1 MVTFSDIP
9 PTQVLANANF
19 TKVNDDDGEN
29 TLVARRVS
37 HFIFL
42 NDQDFLKILVC
53 NRWIH
58 ILKIVNSTSIFII
71 YPGIGHRFDSVIE
84 MCTGIIESRVY

>member
-1 MVTFSDIP
+1 MVSFSDIP

-37 HFIFL
+37 CFIFL
-42 NDQDFLKILVC
+42 NDQDFLKIHVC

-58 ILKIVNSTSIFII
+58 ILKIVKSTSIFII
-71 YPGIGHRFDSVIE
+71 YPGIGHKFTSVIE
-84 MCTGIIESRVY
+84 MCKSIKESRLY

>member
-37 HFIFL
+37 RFIFL
-42 NDQDFLKILVC
+42 NDQDFLKIHVC

-58 ILKIVNSTSIFII
+58 ILKIVKFTSII
-71 YPGIGHRFDSVIE
+71 YPGIRHRFASVIE
-84 MCTGIIESRVY
+84 MCKGIIDSRLY